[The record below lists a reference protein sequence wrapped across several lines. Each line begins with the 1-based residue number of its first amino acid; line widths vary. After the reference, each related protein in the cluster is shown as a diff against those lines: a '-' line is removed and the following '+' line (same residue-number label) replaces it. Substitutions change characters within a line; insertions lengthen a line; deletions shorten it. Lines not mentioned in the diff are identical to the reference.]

1 MSSEKSKI
9 KRKKYFGARFTATIS
24 VAMVLFVLGLMALG
38 GMTAAQLTATLR
50 ERFTITIVAG
60 EGADATFAPRL
71 ANTLRNEPFASQV
84 KYISADSAAAIVAR
98 ELGEDPREFLD
109 YNPLQP
115 SVELQLRSQWAQT
128 DSIADIVAR
137 IRQAYGNRIDR
148 IDYNKALIDV
158 VNSNLR
164 RVGIALAI
172 LTAILLL
179 ISFSLIANTVRLTI
193 HSERFLVNT
202 MRLVGATKWFI
213 RKPFVMRNAM
223 SGLVAALIAIA
234 AIAGFLWYAF
244 GAHPG
249 SALQHLVVQPLPLGL
264 LALGLIVVGMLIPAA
279 AAWHTTDKYLRMS
292 VDDLYLI

>member
-1 MSSEKSKI
+1 MSSKESKI

-38 GMTAAQLTATLR
+38 GLTAAQLTDTLR
-50 ERFTITIVAG
+50 ERFTITIVTS
-60 EGADATFAPRL
+60 EGADASFAPRL
-71 ANTLRNEPFASQV
+71 AATLRGERFASQV
-84 KYISADSAAAIVAR
+84 RYISADSAAAIVAR

-115 SVELQLRSQWAQT
+115 SVELQLHSQWAHT
-128 DSIADIVAR
+128 DSIADIVAG

-158 VNSNLR
+158 VNANLR
-164 RVGIALAI
+164 RVGIALAVI
-172 LTAILLL
+172 TAILLL

-213 RKPFVMRNAM
+213 RKPFVLRNAL
-223 SGLVAALIAIA
+223 SGFVAALIAIA
-234 AIAGFLWYAF
+234 AIAGCLYYAF
-244 GAHPG
+244 GAH
-249 SALQHLVVQPLPLGL
+249 SASTLRQLVVQPLPLAC
-264 LALGLIVVGMLIPAA
+264 LALGLIFVGILIPAI
-279 AAWHTTDKYLRMS
+279 AAWHTTGKYLRMS